1 MSNFLL
7 GLSIGLTVGLLFA
20 PKSGNETREL
30 IANKA
35 NEGTDYL
42 ANQADQLK
50 AQASDLVQKG
60 RNILADQREKLTSAA
75 QKVQET
81 YQS

>member
-7 GLSIGLTVGLLFA
+7 GLSIGLTIGVLFA
-20 PKSGNETREL
+20 PKAGNETRDL

-35 NEGTDYL
+35 SDGSDYL
-42 ANQADQLK
+42 ADQAEQLK
-50 AQASDLVQKG
+50 NQASDLVEKG
-60 RNILADQREKLTSAA
+60 RNILADQRDKLSTAA
-75 QKVQET
+75 DRVQKV